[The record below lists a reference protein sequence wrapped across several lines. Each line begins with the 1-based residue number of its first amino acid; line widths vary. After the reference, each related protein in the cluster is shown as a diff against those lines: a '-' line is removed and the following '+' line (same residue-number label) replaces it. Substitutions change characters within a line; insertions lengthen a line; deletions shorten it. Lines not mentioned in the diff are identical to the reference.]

1 MTSIKPP
8 STGPHTLPDVGETHK
23 SEGTPGSSFQQ
34 VLDQAAAAQTGPTG
48 QAVQTGQAGQISQIS
63 QAPQVSGTSPSGD
76 IIAALANDV
85 EAGRVSLDQAV
96 DRLLQQTLSKVDRH
110 LNSEQVGELSG
121 LLRDALLTD
130 PTLRALRG
138 ERS

>member
-8 STGPHTLPDVGETHK
+8 STGPTGPHTLPDVGDAHK
-23 SEGTPGSSFQQ
+23 ADGTASSSFQQ
-34 VLDQAAAAQTGPTG
+34 ALDKAAH
-48 QAVQTGQAGQISQIS
+48 TGQAGQVNQVS
-63 QAPQVSGTSPSGD
+63 QAPQVSGTNPSGD

>member
-8 STGPHTLPDVGETHK
+8 STGPAGPHTLPDTADVGAPQKAEDPA
-23 SEGTPGSSFQQ
+23 SSSFQST
-34 VLDQAAAAQTGPTG
+34 LEQAA
-48 QAVQTGQAGQISQIS
+48 
-63 QAPQVSGTSPSGD
+63 QVGHANSPHQVGGTHPSGD
-76 IIAALANDV
+76 VIAALVSDV

-96 DRLLQQTLSKVDRH
+96 DRLLQQTLSKVDKH
-110 LNSEQVGELSG
+110 LSSDQVTELSG
-121 LLRDALLTD
+121 LLRDALVSD

>member
-8 STGPHTLPDVGETHK
+8 STGPAGPPTLPDTADVGAPQKAEDPA
-23 SEGTPGSSFQQ
+23 SSSFQST
-34 VLDQAAAAQTGPTG
+34 LEQAAQVG
-48 QAVQTGQAGQISQIS
+48 QAH
-63 QAPQVSGTSPSGD
+63 QVGGTNPSGD
-76 IIAALANDV
+76 VIAALVSDV

-96 DRLLQQTLSKVDRH
+96 DRLLQQTLSKVNKH
-110 LNSEQVGELSG
+110 LSSDQVTELSG
-121 LLRDALLTD
+121 LLRDALVSD